1 MRKRKRGKNRNGT
14 ILLTLCARC
23 AQQFYD
29 SGEHIIRRA
38 DPKETIMETC
48 SYCDQRRGWSYTIQN
63 RRKSSGTNK
72 ENKTP
77 PDRLP

>member
-1 MRKRKRGKNRNGT
+1 MRKRKRGKNRSGT

-38 DPKETIMETC
+38 DPDQMVKDTC
-48 SYCDQRRGWSYTIQN
+48 CYCGQRQGWDYEIKN
-63 RRKSSGTNK
+63 RVKRSG
-72 ENKTP
+72 EGGES
-77 PDRLP
+77 L